1 MWRRNYIY
9 YNNMIEF
16 SLKINIKNNIYGAN
30 IIFDRLYNLIHFIKD
45 NFFILDLK

>member
-1 MWRRNYIY
+1 
-9 YNNMIEF
+9 MIEF

-45 NFFILDLK
+45 NFFYIRFKMIKNLA